1 MSVGI
6 GKSIH
11 VKGDVTA
18 REPFLIAGSVEG
30 TIEIDQHTLTI
41 ADGAS
46 VSAAITAESV
56 VIGGTVQAGPGCD
69 RQDRDSGD
77 RKARRRVLGSDRE
90 HRRRRVRSGENRDDA
105 TQVRGRLLGLNLL
118 SIACGPDR
126 QSGVA
131 SHEITKIPKATKITC
146 PPTAACV

>member
-56 VIGGTVQAGPGCD
+56 VIGGTVQ
-69 RQDRDSGD
+69 
-77 RKARRRVLGSDRE
+77 
-90 HRRRRVRSGENRDDA
+90 GENLAAIAKIAIQA
-105 TQVRGRLLGLNLL
+105 TAKLEGECSAPIV
-118 SIACGPDR
+118 SIADGAFVQGKIETTQR
-126 QSGVA
+126 KFAGV
-131 SHEITKIPKATKITC
+131 S
-146 PPTAACV
+146 

>member
-30 TIEIDQHTLTI
+30 TIEVDQHTLTI

-46 VSAAITAESV
+46 VNAAITAESV
-56 VIGGTVQAGPGCD
+56 VIEGVVQ
-69 RQDRDSGD
+69 GD
-77 RKARRRVLGSDRE
+77 LA
-90 HRRRRVRSGENRDDA
+90 A
-105 TQVRGRLLGLNLL
+105 
-118 SIACGPDR
+118 
-126 QSGVA
+126 
-131 SHEITKIPKATKITC
+131 ITKIAIQSTATVEGECSAPIVSVADGALFQGKIETTKR
-146 PPTAACV
+146 PGRLAIAS